1 MTFAVNLAHWDF
13 NLPWTPQEARNF
25 INRGG
30 IFVTLLLKL
39 SQLIDWL
46 TERVGKGAF
55 WLVLIMTIISAGNAV
70 VRFVF
75 NYSSNGLLE
84 IQWYLFAAIFL
95 LCSPYTLQKN
105 EHVRIDVLSGKLS
118 PRGLA
123 VIDIIGS
130 LFFLLPMV
138 VMVLY
143 LSLPLIVES
152 IKINEMSANA
162 GGLIRWPVKIL
173 LPIGFSLLA
182 LQGVSELIKRI
193 AFLAGRIDDPN
204 QKDKGPS
211 AEEELAAAIAAAKAK
226 EAK

>member
-1 MTFAVNLAHWDF
+1 M
-13 NLPWTPQEARNF
+13 
-25 INRGG
+25 
-30 IFVTLLLKL
+30 TLLLKL

-46 TERVGKGAF
+46 NERVARGAF
-55 WLVLIMTIISAGNAV
+55 WLVLVMTIISAGNAV
-70 VRFVF
+70 VRFIF

-105 EHVRIDVLSGKLS
+105 AHVRIDVLSGKLS

-138 VMVLY
+138 ILILW
-143 LSLPLIVES
+143 LSLPLVADS

-162 GGLIRWPVKIL
+162 GGLLRWPVKII
-173 LPIGFSLLA
+173 LPIGFTLLA
-182 LQGVSELIKRI
+182 LQGISELIKRI
-193 AFLAGRIDDPN
+193 AFLAGMIDDPN
-204 QKDKGPS
+204 AKGHAPTP
-211 AEEELAAAIAAAKAK
+211 EEELAAAIAAAKAQ

>member
-1 MTFAVNLAHWDF
+1 MT
-13 NLPWTPQEARNF
+13 
-25 INRGG
+25 I
-30 IFVTLLLKL
+30 LLKL

-70 VRFVF
+70 VRFTF

-95 LCSPYTLQKN
+95 LSAPYTLQKN

-118 PRGLA
+118 PRGHA

-138 VMVLY
+138 VLVLY
-143 LSLPLIVES
+143 LSIPLVAES
-152 IKINEMSANA
+152 IKISEMSANA

-173 LPIGFSLLA
+173 LPIGFALLA
-182 LQGVSELIKRI
+182 MQGVSELIKRI
-193 AFLAGRIDDPN
+193 AFLMGMIDDPN
-204 QKDKGPS
+204 NKDKGPS

>member
-1 MTFAVNLAHWDF
+1 M
-13 NLPWTPQEARNF
+13 
-25 INRGG
+25 
-30 IFVTLLLKL
+30 TLLLKL

-46 TERVGKGAF
+46 VERVGKGAF
-55 WLVLIMTIISAGNAV
+55 WLVLIMTVISAGNAV
-70 VRFVF
+70 IRFAF

-84 IQWYLFAAIFL
+84 IQWYLFAAVFL

-123 VIDIIGS
+123 VIDIIGT

-138 VMVLY
+138 VLVLW
-143 LSLPLIVES
+143 LSIPLVAES
-152 IKINEMSANA
+152 YKISEMSANA
-162 GGLIRWPVKIL
+162 GGLIRWPVKML
-173 LPIGFSLLA
+173 LPIGFMLLA

-193 AFLAGRIDDPN
+193 AFLAGMIGDPN
-204 QKDKGPS
+204 AKEKAPTP
-211 AEEELAAAIAAAKAK
+211 EEELAAAIAAAKAK

>member
-1 MTFAVNLAHWDF
+1 M
-13 NLPWTPQEARNF
+13 
-25 INRGG
+25 
-30 IFVTLLLKL
+30 TLLLKL

-46 TERVGKGAF
+46 NERVGKGAF
-55 WLVLIMTIISAGNAV
+55 WLVLIMTVISAGNAV
-70 VRFVF
+70 VRFTI

-84 IQWYLFAAIFL
+84 IQWYLFAAIFM

-105 EHVRIDVLSGKLS
+105 EHVRIDVLSSKLS

-123 VIDIIGS
+123 VIDIIGT

-138 VMVLY
+138 IVVLW
-143 LSLPLIVES
+143 LSLPLVADS
-152 IKINEMSANA
+152 YKINEMSANA

-182 LQGVSELIKRI
+182 LQGISELIKRI
-193 AFLAGRIDDPN
+193 AFLAGMIDDPN
-204 QKDKGPS
+204 NKEKGPTP
-211 AEEELAAAIAAAKAK
+211 EEELAAAIAAAKAK

>member
-1 MTFAVNLAHWDF
+1 M
-13 NLPWTPQEARNF
+13 
-25 INRGG
+25 
-30 IFVTLLLKL
+30 TLLLKL

-55 WLVLIMTIISAGNAV
+55 WLVLIMTLISAGNAV
-70 VRFVF
+70 VRFIF

-84 IQWYLFAAIFL
+84 IQWYLFAAVFL

-123 VIDIIGS
+123 VIDIIGT

-138 VMVLY
+138 VLVLW
-143 LSLPLIVES
+143 LSLPLVADS
-152 IKINEMSANA
+152 YKINEMSANA

-173 LPIGFSLLA
+173 LPIGFTLLA
-182 LQGVSELIKRI
+182 LQGISELIKRI
-193 AFLAGRIDDPN
+193 AFLAGMIDDPN
-204 QKDKGPS
+204 SKEKGPTP
-211 AEEELAAAIAAAKAK
+211 EEELAAAIAAAKAQ

>member
-1 MTFAVNLAHWDF
+1 
-13 NLPWTPQEARNF
+13 
-25 INRGG
+25 
-30 IFVTLLLKL
+30 VTLLLKL

-55 WLVLIMTIISAGNAV
+55 WLVLIMTLISAANAV
-70 VRFVF
+70 IRFAF

-84 IQWYLFAAIFL
+84 IQWYLFAAVFL

-123 VIDIIGS
+123 VIDIIGT

-138 VMVLY
+138 VLVLW
-143 LSLPLIVES
+143 LSLPLIAES
-152 IKINEMSANA
+152 YKINEHSANA
-162 GGLIRWPVKIL
+162 GGLLRWPVKIL

-193 AFLAGRIDDPN
+193 AFLAGMIDDPN
-204 QKDKGPS
+204 NKEKGPT

>member
-1 MTFAVNLAHWDF
+1 
-13 NLPWTPQEARNF
+13 
-25 INRGG
+25 
-30 IFVTLLLKL
+30 VTLLLKL

-55 WLVLIMTIISAGNAV
+55 WLVLIMTLISAGNAV
-70 VRFVF
+70 VRFIF

-84 IQWYLFAAIFL
+84 VQWYLFAAVFL

-123 VIDIIGS
+123 VIDIIGT
-130 LFFLLPMV
+130 LLFLLPMV
-138 VMVLY
+138 IVVLW
-143 LSLPLIVES
+143 LSLPLVAES
-152 IKINEMSANA
+152 YKINEMSANA

-173 LPIGFSLLA
+173 LPIGFTLLA

-193 AFLAGRIDDPN
+193 AFLAGMIDDPN
-204 QKDKGPS
+204 NKEKGPTP
-211 AEEELAAAIAAAKAK
+211 EEELAAAIAAAKAQ

>member
-1 MTFAVNLAHWDF
+1 M
-13 NLPWTPQEARNF
+13 
-25 INRGG
+25 
-30 IFVTLLLKL
+30 TLLLKL

-55 WLVLIMTIISAGNAV
+55 WLVLIMTLISAGNAV
-70 VRFVF
+70 VRFIF

-84 IQWYLFAAIFL
+84 IQWYLFAAVFL

-123 VIDIIGS
+123 VIDIIGT

-138 VMVLY
+138 IVVLW
-143 LSLPLIVES
+143 LSLPLVAES
-152 IKINEMSANA
+152 YKINEMSANA
-162 GGLIRWPVKIL
+162 GGLIRWPVKLL
-173 LPIGFSLLA
+173 LPIGFTLLA

-193 AFLAGRIDDPN
+193 AFLAGMIDDPN
-204 QKDKGPS
+204 NKEKGPTP
-211 AEEELAAAIAAAKAK
+211 EEELAAAIAAAKAQ

>member
-1 MTFAVNLAHWDF
+1 M
-13 NLPWTPQEARNF
+13 
-25 INRGG
+25 
-30 IFVTLLLKL
+30 TLLLKL

-46 TERVGKGAF
+46 NERVGKGAF
-55 WLVLIMTIISAGNAV
+55 WLVLIMAVISAGNASY
-70 VRFVF
+70 RFVF
-75 NYSSNGLLE
+75 NDSSNGMLE
-84 IQWYLFAAIFL
+84 IQWYLFAAVFL

-123 VIDIIGS
+123 VIDIIGT

-138 VMVLY
+138 VLVLY
-143 LSLPLIVES
+143 LSVPLVAES
-152 IKINEMSANA
+152 YKINEYSANA

-173 LPIGFSLLA
+173 LPIGFTLLA
-182 LQGVSELIKRI
+182 LQGVSELIKRV
-193 AFLAGRIDDPN
+193 AFLMGLIGDPN
-204 QKDKGPS
+204 SKEKGPS

>member
-1 MTFAVNLAHWDF
+1 M
-13 NLPWTPQEARNF
+13 
-25 INRGG
+25 
-30 IFVTLLLKL
+30 TLLLKL

-46 TERVGKGAF
+46 NERVGKGAF
-55 WLVLIMTIISAGNAV
+55 WLVLIMAVISAGNASY
-70 VRFVF
+70 RFVF
-75 NYSSNGLLE
+75 NDSSNGMLE
-84 IQWYLFAAIFL
+84 IQWYLFAAVFL

-123 VIDIIGS
+123 VIDIIGT

-138 VMVLY
+138 VLVLY
-143 LSLPLIVES
+143 LSVPLVVDS
-152 IKINEMSANA
+152 YHINEISANA

-173 LPIGFSLLA
+173 LPIGFTLLA
-182 LQGVSELIKRI
+182 LQGVSELIKRV
-193 AFLAGRIDDPN
+193 AFLMGLIGDPN
-204 QKDKGPS
+204 SKEKGPS

>member
-1 MTFAVNLAHWDF
+1 M
-13 NLPWTPQEARNF
+13 
-25 INRGG
+25 
-30 IFVTLLLKL
+30 TLLLKL

-46 TERVGKGAF
+46 NERVGKGAF
-55 WLVLIMTIISAGNAV
+55 WLVLIMTLISAGNAV
-70 VRFVF
+70 VRFIF

-84 IQWYLFAAIFL
+84 VQWYLFAAVFL

-123 VIDIIGS
+123 VIDIIGT

-138 VMVLY
+138 IVVLW
-143 LSLPLIVES
+143 LSLPLIAES
-152 IKINEMSANA
+152 YKINEMSANA

-173 LPIGFSLLA
+173 LPIGFTLLA
-182 LQGVSELIKRI
+182 LQGISELIKRF
-193 AFLAGRIDDPN
+193 AFLAGLIADPN
-204 QKDKGPS
+204 SKAKGPTP
-211 AEEELAAAIAAAKAK
+211 EEELAAAIAAAKAK

>member
-1 MTFAVNLAHWDF
+1 M
-13 NLPWTPQEARNF
+13 
-25 INRGG
+25 
-30 IFVTLLLKL
+30 TLLLKL

-46 TERVGKGAF
+46 NARVGKGAF
-55 WLVLIMTIISAGNAV
+55 WLVLIMTVISAGNAV
-70 VRFVF
+70 VRFTI

-84 IQWYLFAAIFL
+84 IQWYLFAAIFM

-105 EHVRIDVLSGKLS
+105 EHVRIDVLSSKLS

-123 VIDIIGS
+123 VIDIIGT

-138 VMVLY
+138 IVVLW
-143 LSLPLIVES
+143 LSLPLVADS
-152 IKINEMSANA
+152 YKINEMSANA

-182 LQGVSELIKRI
+182 LQGISELIKRI
-193 AFLAGRIDDPN
+193 AFLAGMIDDPN
-204 QKDKGPS
+204 NKEKGPTP
-211 AEEELAAAIAAAKAK
+211 EEELAAAIAAAKAK

>member
-1 MTFAVNLAHWDF
+1 
-13 NLPWTPQEARNF
+13 
-25 INRGG
+25 
-30 IFVTLLLKL
+30 VTLLLKL

-46 TERVGKGAF
+46 NERVGKGAF
-55 WLVLIMTIISAGNAV
+55 WLVLIMAVISAGNASY
-70 VRFVF
+70 RFVF
-75 NYSSNGLLE
+75 NDSSNGMLE
-84 IQWYLFAAIFL
+84 IQWYLFAAVFL

-123 VIDIIGS
+123 VIDIIGT

-138 VMVLY
+138 VLVLY
-143 LSLPLIVES
+143 LSVPLVAES
-152 IKINEMSANA
+152 YKINEYSANA

-173 LPIGFSLLA
+173 LPIGFTLLA
-182 LQGVSELIKRI
+182 LQGVSELIKRV
-193 AFLAGRIDDPN
+193 AFLMGLIGDPN
-204 QKDKGPS
+204 SKEKGPS